1 MIKKR
6 NKGFLLIEVLT
17 AVTLLGFS
25 VMYLS
30 RALRSCLNA
39 MLQFAH
45 YTTAL
50 ILAEEKFFNLE
61 TVNKESDIV
70 KEGRFYE
77 NADFSYRLE
86 VYRLSDLELNQAD
99 LDVQWKDGRR
109 FGVVNLVCYFA
120 VKK

>member
-1 MIKKR
+1 MKKR

-17 AVTLLGFS
+17 AVILLGFS
-25 VMYLS
+25 LIYLS
-30 RALRSCLNA
+30 RAFMNCLNT
-39 MLQFAH
+39 MLQFAN

-50 ILAEEKFFNLE
+50 ILAEEKLFDLE
-61 TVNKESDIV
+61 MVNKESGIV
-70 KEGRFYE
+70 KEGIFSE

-86 VYRLSDLELNQAD
+86 VVRLSDLELNQAD

-109 FGVVNLVCYFA
+109 SGVVNMACYFA